1 MQAHRAVRPVDP
13 PMTRSLA
20 QAPLPARPPRP
31 GRALLL
37 LASSLVAACVA
48 RPPPRPVVRDSI
60 AILSPR
66 CVGVHSCVLGH
77 VTTAL
82 DATPIARAA
91 VFLVREGDDGS
102 SEPIQTLTDEQ
113 GVFTV
118 IDPPPGSY
126 RVEVFKEAAKVE
138 IAGLELGHAG
148 TTMVPVR
155 LVLD

>member
-1 MQAHRAVRPVDP
+1 
-13 PMTRSLA
+13 MTTSF
-20 QAPLPARPPRP
+20 
-31 GRALLL
+31 
-37 LASSLVAACVA
+37 ASSLVLLLTASLLAGCANQAPVRPAA
-48 RPPPRPVVRDSI
+48 RQSI
-60 AILSPR
+60 AIVSPR

>member
-1 MQAHRAVRPVDP
+1 
-13 PMTRSLA
+13 MTTSF
-20 QAPLPARPPRP
+20 APS
-31 GRALLL
+31 LLL
-37 LASSLVAACVA
+37 LASSLLAGCVA
-48 RPPPRPVVRDSI
+48 GAPVRPVVRESI
-60 AILSPR
+60 TILSPR

-82 DATPIARAA
+82 DATPIAQAA
-91 VFLVREGDDGS
+91 VFLLREGGDGS
-102 SEPIQTLTDEQ
+102 QEPIQTLTDEQ

-138 IAGLELGHAG
+138 VAGLELGRAG

-155 LVLD
+155 LVVD

>member
-1 MQAHRAVRPVDP
+1 MQAHRAVGLG
-13 PMTRSLA
+13 RSAMNTSRL
-20 QAPLPARPPRP
+20 ARPS
-31 GRALLL
+31 ALLL
-37 LASSLVAACVA
+37 LAMSLSAGCVTPTPA
-48 RPPPRPVVRDSI
+48 RPAVRNSV

-66 CVGVHSCVLGH
+66 CVGVQSCVLGH

-82 DATPIARAA
+82 DAAPIARAA
-91 VFLVREGDDGS
+91 VFLVREDGEGTH
-102 SEPIQTLTDEQ
+102 EPIQTLTDEQ

-138 IAGLELGHAG
+138 VVGLELGHAG

-155 LVLD
+155 LAVD

>member
-1 MQAHRAVRPVDP
+1 MTTTFAH
-13 PMTRSLA
+13 SLVA
-20 QAPLPARPPRP
+20 
-31 GRALLL
+31 L
-37 LASSLVAACVA
+37 LASSLIGGCLA
-48 RPPPRPVVRDSI
+48 RAPARPVVRDSI

-82 DATPIARAA
+82 DAAPVARAA
-91 VFLVREGDDGS
+91 VFLVREGEGS

-138 IAGLELGHAG
+138 IAGLELGLAG

>member
-1 MQAHRAVRPVDP
+1 MTTSIARSLVLLLAASLLAACMPRGPVRPVLHD
-13 PMTRSLA
+13 A
-20 QAPLPARPPRP
+20 
-31 GRALLL
+31 
-37 LASSLVAACVA
+37 
-48 RPPPRPVVRDSI
+48 I
-60 AILSPR
+60 AIVSPR

-91 VFLVREGDDGS
+91 VFLMPEGGDDS
-102 SEPIQTLTDEQ
+102 REPIQTLTDEQ

-126 RVEVFKEAAKVE
+126 RVEVFKEDAKVE
-138 IAGLELGHAG
+138 VAGLELGRAG
-148 TTMVPVR
+148 TTMIPVR

>member
-1 MQAHRAVRPVDP
+1 
-13 PMTRSLA
+13 MTRKLA
-20 QAPLPARPPRP
+20 SFVPS
-31 GRALLL
+31 LL
-37 LASSLVAACVA
+37 LASFTLAACAVQG
-48 RPPPRPVVRDSI
+48 PPRPLVRDNI
-60 AILSPR
+60 AIVSPR

-82 DATPIARAA
+82 DAAPIARAA
-91 VFLVREGDDGS
+91 VFLRREGGEEADK
-102 SEPIQTLTDEQ
+102 PIQTLTDEQ

-138 IAGLELGHAG
+138 LVGLELGQAG

-155 LVLD
+155 LALE

>member
-1 MQAHRAVRPVDP
+1 
-13 PMTRSLA
+13 MTLSLA
-20 QAPLPARPPRP
+20 RTSVLLLAASVLGGCLARAPARPI
-31 GRALLL
+31 
-37 LASSLVAACVA
+37 
-48 RPPPRPVVRDSI
+48 VRESI
-60 AILSPR
+60 LIVSPR

-77 VTTAL
+77 VTTAH

-91 VFLVREGDDGS
+91 VFLLREGSD
-102 SEPIQTLTDEQ
+102 EPIQTLTDEQ

-138 IAGLELGHAG
+138 LAGLELGKAG

-155 LVLD
+155 LVLE